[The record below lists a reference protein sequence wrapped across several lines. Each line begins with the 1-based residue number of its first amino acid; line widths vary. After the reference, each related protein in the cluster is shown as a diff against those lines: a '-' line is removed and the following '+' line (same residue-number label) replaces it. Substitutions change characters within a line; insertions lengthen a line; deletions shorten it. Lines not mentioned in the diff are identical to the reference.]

1 MTKAFSPREYTM
13 VQLIFLVLLRVS
25 IGWHLLY
32 EGAVKIINP
41 DWSSFGYL
49 MDSKGIFAG
58 LFKSIATHQGVLQA
72 VDYLN
77 MYGLFLLGLGLIA
90 GMFTR
95 LSVICG
101 IVLLSFYFLSHP
113 PLAGIQYIIPQ
124 EGSYLLVNKTW
135 IEIVAL
141 CVLLVFPTGQR
152 AGLDRFFQK
161 KQNNR

>member
-1 MTKAFSPREYTM
+1 MTKAFSPRDYAM

-25 IGWHLLY
+25 IGWHMLY
-32 EGAVKIINP
+32 EGMVKIINP

-58 LFKSIATHQGVLQA
+58 LFQSMASHQGVLQA

-77 MYGLFLLGLGLIA
+77 MYGLFLIGLGLIA
-90 GMFTR
+90 GLFTR

-101 IVLLSFYFLSHP
+101 IILLSFYFLSHP

-124 EGSYLLVNKTW
+124 EGSYLLVNKTL
-135 IEIVAL
+135 IEIIAL
-141 CVLLVFPTGQR
+141 CVLLVFPTGER

-161 KQNNR
+161 NK

>member
-1 MTKAFSPREYTM
+1 MAKAISFKDYTL

-25 IGWHLLY
+25 IGWHMLY
-32 EGAVKIINP
+32 EGAVKIIHP

-58 LFKSIATHQGVLQA
+58 LFHNMATHQGILKA
-72 VDYLN
+72 VDFMN
-77 MYGLFLLGLGLIA
+77 MWGLFLIGLGLIA
-90 GMFTR
+90 GLFTR

-101 IVLLSFYFLSHP
+101 IVLLSFYYLSHP

-124 EGSYLLVNKTW
+124 EGSYLLVNKTL
-135 IEIVAL
+135 IEIIAL
-141 CVLLVFPTGQR
+141 CVLLVFPTGQQ

-161 KQNNR
+161 NKNN

>member
-1 MTKAFSPREYTM
+1 MTKAFSNKDYTM

-25 IGWHLLY
+25 IGWHILY

-49 MDSKGIFAG
+49 MDSKGILAG
-58 LFKSIATHQGVLQA
+58 LFKSMAAHQGVLQA

-77 MYGLFLLGLGLIA
+77 MYGLFLIGLGLIA
-90 GMFTR
+90 GLFTR

-124 EGSYLLVNKTW
+124 EGSYLLVNKTL
-135 IEIVAL
+135 IEIFAL
-141 CVLLVFPTGQR
+141 CVLLVFPTGQS

-161 KQNNR
+161 KLNNR

>member
-1 MTKAFSPREYTM
+1 MAKTYSRKDYTM

-58 LFKSIATHQGVLQA
+58 LFENMATHQGVLQV
-72 VDYLN
+72 VDFLN
-77 MYGLFLLGLGLIA
+77 MWALFLIGLGLMA
-90 GMFTR
+90 GLFTR
-95 LSVICG
+95 LSVIGG

-124 EGSYLLVNKTW
+124 EGSYLLVNKTL
-135 IEIVAL
+135 IEIIAL
-141 CVLLVFPTGQR
+141 CVLLVFPTGQS
-152 AGLDRFFQK
+152 AGIDRFFQK
-161 KQNNR
+161 KRK

>member
-1 MTKAFSPREYTM
+1 MTKAFSHRDDTL

-25 IGWHLLY
+25 IGWHMLY

-58 LFKSIATHQGVLQA
+58 LFKSMATHQGVLQT

-77 MYGLFLLGLGLIA
+77 MYGLFLIGLGLIA
-90 GMFTR
+90 GLFTR

-113 PLAGIQYIIPQ
+113 PLAGIQYIMPQ
-124 EGSYLLVNKTW
+124 EGSYLLVNKTL
-135 IEIVAL
+135 IEIFAL
-141 CVLLVFPTGQR
+141 FVLLVFPTGQQ
-152 AGLDRFFQK
+152 AGLDRFFK
-161 KQNNR
+161 KNKNNR

>member
-1 MTKAFSPREYTM
+1 MAKAFSPKDYTV
-13 VQLIFLVLLRVS
+13 VQLIFLLLLRVS
-25 IGWHLLY
+25 IGWHMLY

-58 LFKSIATHQGVLQA
+58 LFKSIATHQDILQV

-77 MYGLFLLGLGLIA
+77 MYGLFLIGLGLIE
-90 GMFTR
+90 GLFTR

-101 IVLLSFYFLSHP
+101 IFLLTFYFMSHP
-113 PLAGIQYIIPQ
+113 PLAAIQYIMPQ
-124 EGSYLLVNKTW
+124 EGSYLLVNKTL
-135 IEIVAL
+135 IEIIAL
-141 CVLLVFPTGQR
+141 CVLLVFPTGKV

>member
-1 MTKAFSPREYTM
+1 MTKTFSHRDDTL

-25 IGWHLLY
+25 IGWHMLY

-58 LFKSIATHQGVLQA
+58 LFKSMATHQGVLQT

-77 MYGLFLLGLGLIA
+77 MYGLFLIGLGLIA
-90 GMFTR
+90 GLFTR

-113 PLAGIQYIIPQ
+113 PLAGIQYIMPQ
-124 EGSYLLVNKTW
+124 EGSYLLVNKTL
-135 IEIVAL
+135 IEIFAL
-141 CVLLVFPTGQR
+141 FVLLVFPTGQQ
-152 AGLDRFFQK
+152 AGLDRFFK
-161 KQNNR
+161 KNKNNR

>member
-1 MTKAFSPREYTM
+1 MTKTYSHKDYTV

-49 MDSKGIFAG
+49 MDSKGIFAA
-58 LFKSIATHQGVLQA
+58 LFENMATHQGVLQV
-72 VDYLN
+72 VDFLN
-77 MYGLFLLGLGLIA
+77 MWALFLIGLGLMA
-90 GMFTR
+90 GLFTR
-95 LSVICG
+95 LSVIGG

-124 EGSYLLVNKTW
+124 EGSYLLVNKTL
-135 IEIVAL
+135 IEIIAL
-141 CVLLVFPTGQR
+141 CVLLVFPTGQS
-152 AGLDRFFQK
+152 AGIDRFFQNK
-161 KQNNR
+161 RN

>member
-1 MTKAFSPREYTM
+1 MTKTFLKRDYTGI
-13 VQLIFLVLLRVS
+13 QLIFLVLLRVS
-25 IGWHLLY
+25 IGWHMLY

-58 LFKSIATHQGVLQA
+58 LFKSMAAHQGVLQA

-77 MYGLFLLGLGLIA
+77 MYGLFLIGLGLIA
-90 GMFTR
+90 GLFTR

-124 EGSYLLVNKTW
+124 EGSYLLVNKTL
-135 IEIVAL
+135 IEIFAL
-141 CVLLVFPTGQR
+141 FVLLVFPTGQQ

-161 KQNNR
+161 NQNKR

>member
-1 MTKAFSPREYTM
+1 MTKAFTRTDYTL

-25 IGWHLLY
+25 IGWHMLY

-58 LFKSIATHQGVLQA
+58 LFQGIATHQGVLQV

-77 MYGLFLLGLGLIA
+77 MYGLFLIGLGLIA
-90 GMFTR
+90 GLFTR
-95 LSVICG
+95 VSVICG

-124 EGSYLLVNKTW
+124 EGSYLLVNKTL
-135 IEIVAL
+135 IEIFAL
-141 CVLLVFPTGQR
+141 CILLVFPTGQL
-152 AGLDRFFQK
+152 AGLDRFFMKNQTK
-161 KQNNR
+161 R

>member
-1 MTKAFSPREYTM
+1 MSTSFAGKDYARP
-13 VQLIFLVLLRVS
+13 QLIMLVLLRMA
-25 IGWHLLY
+25 IGWHFLY

-58 LFKSIATHQGVLQA
+58 LFTSMATHQGVLQV
-72 VDYLN
+72 VDFLN
-77 MYGLFLLGLGLIA
+77 MWGLFLIGVGLMLGL
-90 GMFTR
+90 FTR

-124 EGSYLLVNKTW
+124 EGSYLLINKTL
-135 IEIVAL
+135 IEIIAL
-141 CVLLVFPTGQR
+141 CVLLVFPTGQT
-152 AGLDRFFQK
+152 AGIDRFFRK
-161 KQNNR
+161 KRD

>member
-1 MTKAFSPREYTM
+1 MTKAFSNRDYTV

-25 IGWHLLY
+25 IGWHMLY

-49 MDSKGIFAG
+49 MDSKGIFTG
-58 LFKSIATHQGVLQA
+58 LFKSMASHQDVLQA

-77 MYGLFLLGLGLIA
+77 MYGLFLIGLGLIA

-101 IVLLSFYFLSHP
+101 IVLLCCWDCL
-113 PLAGIQYIIPQ
+113 
-124 EGSYLLVNKTW
+124 
-135 IEIVAL
+135 
-141 CVLLVFPTGQR
+141 
-152 AGLDRFFQK
+152 RFS
-161 KQNNR
+161 

>member
-1 MTKAFSPREYTM
+1 MTKTFLKKDYTGI
-13 VQLIFLVLLRVS
+13 QLIFLVLLRVS
-25 IGWHLLY
+25 IGWHMLY

-58 LFKSIATHQGVLQA
+58 LFKSMAAHQGVLQA

-77 MYGLFLLGLGLIA
+77 MYGLFLIGLGLIA
-90 GMFTR
+90 GLFTR

-124 EGSYLLVNKTW
+124 EGSYLLVNKTL
-135 IEIVAL
+135 IEVFAL
-141 CVLLVFPTGQR
+141 CVLLVFPTGQS

-161 KQNNR
+161 KDK